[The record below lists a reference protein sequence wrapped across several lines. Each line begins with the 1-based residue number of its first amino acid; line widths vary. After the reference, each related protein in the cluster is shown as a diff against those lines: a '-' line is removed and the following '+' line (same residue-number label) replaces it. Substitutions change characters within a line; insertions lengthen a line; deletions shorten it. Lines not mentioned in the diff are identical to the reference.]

1 MADLLAAG
9 MWSQFANLK
18 DTELHRLELEVPD
31 TLLRGKADSILLGS
45 TVEHSRYGS
54 CGQRQRGWC

>member
-9 MWSQFANLK
+9 MWSQFAILK
-18 DTELHRLELEVPD
+18 NTELHHLELEVPD
-31 TLLRGKADSILLGS
+31 TLLSGKAVLLGS

-54 CGQRQRGWC
+54 YGQRQRGWC